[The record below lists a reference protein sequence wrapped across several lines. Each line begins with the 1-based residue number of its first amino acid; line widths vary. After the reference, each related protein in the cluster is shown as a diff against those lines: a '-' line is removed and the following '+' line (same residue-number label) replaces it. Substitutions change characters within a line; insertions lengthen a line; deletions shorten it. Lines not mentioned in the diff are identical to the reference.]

1 MASATE
7 SLPPRALIRWLLGIQ
22 MPPPDTAEVP
32 PYSALFSINSAL
44 SPRSW
49 ARSAAVMPP
58 APEPITST
66 SQHSS
71 HLIPAA
77 FMRSPL
83 LSAYQAETAAA
94 RSSPGAVGLGI
105 VGCER
110 AVFIVQ

>member
-1 MASATE
+1 
-7 SLPPRALIRWLLGIQ
+7 

-32 PYSALFSINSAL
+32 PYSPLFSISNAFR
-44 SPRSW
+44 PRSW

-58 APEPITST
+58 APEPITNT

-83 LSAYQAETAAA
+83 FSAHQAETATAG
-94 RSSPGAVGLGI
+94 SSPGAVGLGI
-105 VGCER
+105 VR
-110 AVFIVQ
+110 PVRRVFIVR